1 MATLNTMTKT
11 DSKGQIITCC
21 IIFILGFLSGV
32 AFTVYKSS
40 SLPTSTNNTAKE
52 NPLPQPHNEE
62 SHKAIANLEAQV
74 TTDPTN
80 FQAWRHLGDL
90 YYDTDQA
97 AKAIAAYNKSLTL
110 DKGDANLRTD
120 LGVMYRKDKQPAKA
134 IEMFDLAIQEDPKHL
149 PSRYNKGIVL
159 LYDLQD
165 PTGAIASW
173 ETMLQ
178 IDPQVQTPN
187 GLTIRDLIKQIKAEQ
202 TAKK

>member
-1 MATLNTMTKT
+1 MATLTTTTKT

-40 SLPTSTNNTAKE
+40 SLPTTVNNSAKE
-52 NPLPQPHNEE
+52 NPLPQPHDEE
-62 SHKAIANLEAQV
+62 SHKAIANLEAEV
-74 TTDPTN
+74 AADPAN
-80 FQAWRHLGDL
+80 FQAWKRLGDL
-90 YYDTDQA
+90 YYDTNQA
-97 AKAIAAYNKSLTL
+97 AKAIAAYTKSLTL
-110 DKGDANLRTD
+110 HKGDANLRTD

>member
-1 MATLNTMTKT
+1 MATLTPTKKT
-11 DSKGQIITCC
+11 ENKGQIITYC
-21 IIFILGFLSGV
+21 IIFIVGFLAGI
-32 AFTVYKSS
+32 AFTVYKST
-40 SLPTSTNNTAKE
+40 SLATSEGNVAKE
-52 NPLPQPHNEE
+52 NSPPRPHNEE
-62 SHKAIANLEAQV
+62 SHRAIASLEAEV
-74 TTDPTN
+74 AADPAN
-80 FQAWRHLGDL
+80 FQAWRRLGDL

-97 AKAIAAYNKSLTL
+97 TKAISAYNKSLAL

-134 IEMFDLAIQEDPKHL
+134 IEMFDLAIQDDPQHL

-165 PTGAIASW
+165 QAGAIASW

-187 GLTIRDLIKQIKAEQ
+187 GLTIRDLIKQIKAEH
-202 TAKK
+202 TAKQ

>member
-1 MATLNTMTKT
+1 MTTPTTTKKT
-11 DSKGQIITCC
+11 DNKGQIITCC

-40 SLPTSTNNTAKE
+40 SLVTTANNSAKE
-52 NPLPQPHNEE
+52 DPLPQPHDEE
-62 SHKAIANLEAQV
+62 SHKAIANLEAEV
-74 TTDPTN
+74 AADPEN
-80 FQAWRHLGDL
+80 FQTWRRLGDL
-90 YYDTDQA
+90 YYDTNQA
-97 AKAIAAYNKSLTL
+97 AKAIAAYTKSLAL
-110 DKGDANLRTD
+110 HKGDANLRTD

-134 IEMFDLAIQEDPKHL
+134 IEMFDLAIQEDPQHL

-165 PTGAIASW
+165 QAGAITSW
-173 ETMLQ
+173 ESMLQ

-187 GLTIRDLIKQIKAEQ
+187 GLTISDLIKQVKAEQ